1 MAGGKTD
8 KKGMPQFASFGFFMW
23 QWYGFTYHKT
33 GINMNL
39 QEKYALL
46 QSNLKKLGSVV
57 IAFSGGVDST
67 FLLKAAFDVLG
78 DKVLAVTARSST
90 YPEREYK
97 EAVAFTEKYGIP
109 HKIIVSEELEVDGFS
124 ENPVNRCYL
133 CKNELFDKILVIA
146 KEKGIPYIAEGSNQD
161 DLSDYR
167 PGLKAISEHGVVS
180 PLRQAELTKGEIRSL
195 SKELN
200 LPTWNKPAF
209 ACLSSRFPYGQQ
221 ITKEKLEMVDKAE
234 QLLLDKG
241 FRQVRVRHHGEIA
254 RIEVGQDEIQKF
266 FNLELITEIQ
276 ESFKAFGFPYTALD
290 LKGYRMGS
298 MNETLA

>member
-1 MAGGKTD
+1 MD
-8 KKGMPQFASFGFFMW
+8 
-23 QWYGFTYHKT
+23 
-33 GINMNL
+33 L

-46 QSNLKKLGSVV
+46 QSNLKQLESVA

-67 FLLKAAFDVLG
+67 FLLKAAYDALG

-97 EAVAFTEKYGIP
+97 EAVAFTQKHGIP
-109 HKIIVSEELEVDGFS
+109 HEIIVSEELEVDGFS
-124 ENPVNRCYL
+124 KNPVNRCYL
-133 CKNELFDKILVIA
+133 CKNELFDKILDIA
-146 KEKGIPYIAEGSNQD
+146 KEKGISYVAEGSNQD

-167 PGLKAISEHGVVS
+167 PGLQAIKEHGVVS
-180 PLRQAELTKGEIRSL
+180 PLRQAGLTKNEIRSL
-195 SKELN
+195 SKELD

-209 ACLSSRFPYGQQ
+209 ACLSSRFPYGQE

-241 FRQVRVRHHGEIA
+241 FRQIRVRHHGEIA
-254 RIEVGQDEIQKF
+254 RIEVGQEEITKF
-266 FNLELITEIQ
+266 FDLELMKEIQ
-276 ESFKAFGFPYTALD
+276 ERFKTFGFPYTALD